1 MFSKLLKGRLN
12 LHWDWNWRNINIEGD
27 MKNYIEIDINI
38 ENYIEFDSDTV
49 IETNYSVSGGW

>member
-1 MFSKLLKGRLN
+1 
-12 LHWDWNWRNINIEGD
+12 